1 MKIWNQDQESKP
13 CAVDLY
19 FSNALFEDYVGQLL
33 IYPKKV
39 LLYLLK
45 NSVYIGLLAQLFVIM
60 VTQKSQGKNIKICT
74 NTILNEFFKAQIKSN
89 LNQVGESHL
98 EGGGGMKARS

>member
-1 MKIWNQDQESKP
+1 MWNQDQESRP
-13 CAVDLY
+13 HDVDYHFL
-19 FSNALFEDYVGQLL
+19 
-33 IYPKKV
+33 KKTR
-39 LLYLLK
+39 LRIDISKL
-45 NSVYIGLLAQLFVIM
+45 LLAQLFVIM

-98 EGGGGMKARS
+98 EGGGGIKARS